1 MKEKATRQY
10 PLTWTSVNSLR
21 VEGEAE
27 GKDEGE
33 DEGEGEGEGE
43 GESSRVR

>member
-21 VEGEAE
+21 VEGKAE

-33 DEGEGEGEGE
+33 DEDEDEGE